1 MLYMHAMLFKM
12 ATDQLTPV
20 QEQCV
25 VKFLVTEGSKLAEI
39 QRPLAFVMENRLQ
52 LNRSWRTKGSHRRV
66 VMSRRTVN
74 FRNRERNST
83 LPEYIISLPDW
94 KKWLMEL
101 WAGKE
106 VGVAMTKDY
115 VKK

>member
-1 MLYMHAMLFKM
+1 
-12 ATDQLTPV
+12 
-20 QEQCV
+20 
-25 VKFLVTEGSKLAEI
+25 
-39 QRPLAFVMENRLQ
+39 
-52 LNRSWRTKGSHRRV
+52 
-66 VMSRRTVN
+66 MSRRTVN

-94 KKWLMEL
+94 EKWLMEL